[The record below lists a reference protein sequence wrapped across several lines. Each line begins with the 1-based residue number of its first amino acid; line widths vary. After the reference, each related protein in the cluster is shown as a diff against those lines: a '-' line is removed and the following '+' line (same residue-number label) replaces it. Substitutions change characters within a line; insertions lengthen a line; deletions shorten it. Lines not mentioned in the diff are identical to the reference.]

1 MANNGRAKAKE
12 LLRHY
17 FLVAS
22 WGNGP
27 KVLSPDH
34 RDEIESIVDEIIEQ
48 AKAETLAAVRTMLAD
63 REHDGK

>member
-1 MANNGRAKAKE
+1 MTKSGRAKAKD

-22 WGNGP
+22 WGKGP
-27 KVLSPDH
+27 KELSPDH

-48 AKAETLAAVRTMLAD
+48 AKAETLVAVQAMLSEAM
-63 REHDGK
+63 RGGK